1 MKIHFKPDQF
11 ISQVSHQKRKKRKF
25 SVLCTKRYKSF
36 NLEVHV
42 GVDVLQPKLPVGSV
56 TESPNKLTFERLRS

>member
-1 MKIHFKPDQF
+1 MTIHVKPDLF
-11 ISQVSHQKRKKRKF
+11 ISQVFHQKRRKRKF
-25 SVLCTKRYKSF
+25 SVLCTKRHKSF

-42 GVDVLQPKLPVGSV
+42 GVDLLQPKLPAGSV